1 MHYLISL
8 KGGRFL
14 VEDEGVVK
22 IVKASLPYPDCEYK
36 GVRGSENIFERLG
49 LSYTFSGHKE
59 DAIQKVLAGR
69 EEMSIKTFITE
80 AKKFTEKNNK
90 YKAYIEEKKQAKLNA
105 ERVEKEKRETEKA
118 KGYLVKSLCRYFD
131 FDAVNTLLNNLG
143 YDLDVVSQ
151 EEDVFLMLG
160 VEHKR
165 EVTFEQIKEIAHA
178 FYNLSPSMEGS
189 FSFFKDVF
197 SSGMGK
203 YPCIILY
210 SLKDDFDVDDLF
222 LNPFI
227 LESIYEVNYDWDFTN
242 CEVEDF
248 AHGQK
253 VTFTYEEGNK
263 YYREYED
270 NIFLQYIEY
279 KEI

>member
-22 IVKASLPYPDCEYK
+22 IIKVSLPYPDCEYK
-36 GVRGSENIFERLG
+36 GVRGSENIFEGLG

-69 EEMSIKTFITE
+69 EEMPIKTFITE
-80 AKKFTEKNNK
+80 SKKFTKKNNK

-105 ERVEKEKRETEKA
+105 ERAEKA
-118 KGYLVKSLCRYFD
+118 KERAEKTKDYLVKSLCRYFD
-131 FDAVNTLLNNLG
+131 FNAVNTLLSNLD
-143 YDLDVVSQ
+143 YDLSVVSQ
-151 EEDVFLMLG
+151 EEDVYLMLG
-160 VEHKR
+160 VKPKR
-165 EVTFEQIKEIAHA
+165 EVTFEQIKKIADA
-178 FYNLSPSMEGS
+178 FYNLAPSMKGS

-197 SSGMGK
+197 SINMGK
-203 YPCIILY
+203 YSCIILY

-222 LNPFI
+222 LDPFI
-227 LESIYEVNYDWDFTN
+227 LNSIYEVDYDWDFTHY
-242 CEVEDF
+242 EEEDF

-253 VTFTYEEGNK
+253 VTFTYEEGNMA
-263 YYREYED
+263 YGDYDD

>member
-22 IVKASLPYPDCEYK
+22 IVKVSLPYPDCEYK

-49 LSYTFSGHKE
+49 LSYTSSGHKE

-90 YKAYIEEKKQAKLNA
+90 YKAYIAEKKQAKLNV
-105 ERVEKEKRETEKA
+105 ERAEKEKRKTEKI
-118 KGYLVKSLCRYFD
+118 KGHLVKSLCQYFD
-131 FDAVNTLLNNLG
+131 FNAVNTLLSNLD
-143 YDLDVVSQ
+143 YDLSVVSQ
-151 EEDVFLMLG
+151 EEDIYLMLG
-160 VEHKR
+160 VEFKR
-165 EVTFEQIKEIAHA
+165 EVTFEQIKEIADA
-178 FYNLSPSMEGS
+178 FYNLAPSMKGS

-197 SSGMGK
+197 SITMGK

-210 SLKDDFDVDDLF
+210 SLKDNIDVDDLF

-227 LESIYEVNYDWDFTN
+227 DSIYEVSYNWDFTH
-242 CEVEDF
+242 CETEDF
-248 AHGQK
+248 AHGEK
-253 VTFTYEEGNK
+253 VTFTYEKGNID
-263 YYREYED
+263 YGEYDD